1 MNKFLEIYIIRWA
14 SLSFRR
20 RWYCNYVWGKDI
32 KKDLAILTDWQR
44 IRERFKVMTDA
55 EFAEFSKAVGVL
67 VASGAKMTEE
77 SVDGK

>member
-1 MNKFLEIYIIRWA
+1 
-14 SLSFRR
+14 
-20 RWYCNYVWGKDI
+20 VWGKD
-32 KKDLAILTDWQR
+32 KKRDLAILTDWQR

-77 SVDGK
+77 RADGK